1 MFTARTN
8 LSLPKLPESVKQE
21 IVKVALSSA
30 DVETPFLS
38 YRSGEGIFECRNI
51 NTKTGLW
58 CLQNLP
64 VPFDGLAV
72 QSVRAGNFDPHVDGP
87 SKRGPPRNYN
97 LMYIIDSGGDRVTTN
112 FYKTTDQ
119 LLAQV
124 TKDYQLPLHLCE
136 QIESFEFLPD
146 QWILMNNQCF
156 HSVNGV
162 TRTRI
167 GLSISFYGADIP
179 ASVQKFL

>member
-1 MFTARTN
+1 MFTAKTN
-8 LSLPKLPESVKQE
+8 LSLPKLPETVKQE

-30 DVETPFLS
+30 EAETPFLS

-51 NTKTGLW
+51 SKKTGMW

-97 LMYIIDSGGDRVTTN
+97 LMYIIDPGGDPVTTS
-112 FYKTTDQ
+112 FYKTTDY
-119 LLAQV
+119 LLSQV
-124 TKDYQLPLHLCE
+124 TKDYQLPKQLCE
-136 QIESFEFLPD
+136 KIATFEFKAD
-146 QWILMNNQCF
+146 EWILMNNQCF
-156 HSVNGV
+156 HSVDGV
-162 TRTRI
+162 SRTRI
-167 GLSISFYGADIP
+167 GLSISFYGQEIP